1 VTRSSILI
9 LKLLLKLL
17 AGNLLKF
24 KPLIYFSFNLI
35 IFFLLILFYLRLVFL
50 LLFEMLVFVLAIT
63 GFSIDLLLVYFY

>member
-35 IFFLLILFYLRLVFL
+35 IYFSFDFILFK
-50 LLFEMLVFVLAIT
+50 I
-63 GFSIDLLLVYFY
+63 GFSFVI